1 MKVGAGV
8 IFFEDAKGLGRC
20 LKSICPVVDLVIAI
34 DGRFRDFEEIHDTSK
49 DGSKEVVD
57 RFHNATYY
65 NFPNLTE
72 IEKRNKY
79 LELAQEQNLDFLIVI
94 DSDEYAVVDQDAL
107 KTNLETILGQK
118 KYDENVYG
126 IIPEVYGIK
135 MYDEQFEKQ
144 NFIVERYN
152 ERLLYK
158 PGNLRYHCIHSNL
171 IDICDTK
178 RNFTTAKYTSVV
190 DGITLYNDD
199 RLRTPE
205 YIKKSIQYQ
214 TSLFSSERLDRK
226 KIVGYETLRFK

>member
-8 IFFEDAKGLGRC
+8 IFFEDAMGLRRC
-20 LKSICPVVDLVIAI
+20 LKSICPVVDLVMAI

-49 DGSKEVVD
+49 DGSSEVVETFD
-57 RFHNATYY
+57 NARYY

-79 LELAQEQNLDFLIVI
+79 LELAQSQNLDFLIVL
-94 DSDEYAVVDQDAL
+94 DSDEYAVVDQNTL
-107 KTNLETILGQK
+107 KTNLEEILRQK
-118 KYDENVYG
+118 KYDESFRG
-126 IIPEVYGIK
+126 SIPEVYGIK
-135 MYDEQFEKQ
+135 MYDEQFERQ

-158 PGNLRYHCIHSNL
+158 PGNLRYHRIHSNL
-171 IDICDTK
+171 IDICDTN

-199 RLRTPE
+199 RLRTPD

-214 TSLFSSERLDRK
+214 TLLFSSERIERK
-226 KIVGYETLRFK
+226 RIVGYETLKYK